1 MGMNDARDKLIHHIE
16 KFYLHLNITR
26 TDVEAEGLGL
36 RPITAA
42 EKLGKSDRSVL
53 ARRYYRLAQWSETLQ
68 ESYWIT
74 VGLLAGDGTRW
85 RP

>member
-1 MGMNDARDKLIHHIE
+1 MGMTLARDKLIDHIE
-16 KFYLHLNITR
+16 KFYHHLNITR
-26 TDVEAEGLGL
+26 TDVENEGLGL

-74 VGLLAGDGTRW
+74 ASPFLRPILRW
-85 RP
+85 